1 MAERTPEQERQINQS
16 IGERIRLTNELLAN
30 SDNLGL
36 SQEKINELQQQEL
49 QLRIDALQE
58 QANDLNLSE
67 QQRIKIQQKL
77 QLRQQELKLMQDTV
91 AEQEKLLELQGRLG
105 KSIEG
110 FANSWRGGILESI
123 METGVNFSSLAESI
137 KKSFTLTN
145 MAGMAAATLVQ
156 STMAAVATA
165 DQAQASLAAAT
176 GAGRGY
182 SDLITEVKSGSTAM
196 GVGIEKSAQAIGA
209 LAGNMSLFT
218 MQNEATQ
225 KQLATTTAR
234 LTALGISAD
243 TSAAQMEFGMRVM
256 GMTGDEAAAS
266 ASDLAAFA
274 SGIGVAPAKM
284 AEEFKAAAPK
294 LAGYGRA
301 AQDIFKGLARQSKKL
316 GIEMGDLL
324 AITEQFDTFEG
335 ATKAAGQ
342 LNSMLGGPFLDS
354 MALLSAETEEQRVQ
368 MLQNALLMSG
378 KSFDSMSRLEK
389 KALAQAAGINN
400 MADANNMFSE
410 SARAAADAMEEEGVS
425 AEELE
430 ERQKAAVAMTEKLK
444 MIMES
449 FAVAVMP
456 IVNALQAV
464 TTKVLEW
471 NDKLRGWLIPGLAL
485 GVIGL
490 FLFAKFMGLA
500 AAATTVLGGAAPT
513 AAGGLSALATTL
525 PAVGAGAMAAAPGI
539 ASLGVAG
546 MKLGI
551 AFILIGG
558 GIGIAAAGLAL
569 LVLAFVEMLKVVV
582 ANITL
587 MPQVV
592 LAIFALSYA
601 FQILGISVAV
611 AGVGFLIFAA
621 SIYILAAAFPAFLI
635 AAAGVVILTGA
646 MFALALSMKAVQM
659 TTSTITDEV
668 KTMLDGLQALSGENG
683 LVKFVTVLEQIEEDK
698 VDNLSKIMDQ
708 AERFVVVQMKM
719 KAFETAQ
726 SVADSVSDLLNFLNP
741 SGGDGANRN
750 QKQVILELN
759 GRELGKAVTEI
770 LDGKMNMKIA

>member
-1 MAERTPEQERQINQS
+1 
-16 IGERIRLTNELLAN
+16 
-30 SDNLGL
+30 
-36 SQEKINELQQQEL
+36 
-49 QLRIDALQE
+49 
-58 QANDLNLSE
+58 
-67 QQRIKIQQKL
+67 
-77 QLRQQELKLMQDTV
+77 
-91 AEQEKLLELQGRLG
+91 
-105 KSIEG
+105 
-110 FANSWRGGILESI
+110 
-123 METGVNFSSLAESI
+123 
-137 KKSFTLTN
+137 
-145 MAGMAAATLVQ
+145 
-156 STMAAVATA
+156 
-165 DQAQASLAAAT
+165 
-176 GAGRGY
+176 
-182 SDLITEVKSGSTAM
+182 
-196 GVGIEKSAQAIGA
+196 
-209 LAGNMSLFT
+209 
-218 MQNEATQ
+218 
-225 KQLATTTAR
+225 
-234 LTALGISAD
+234 
-243 TSAAQMEFGMRVM
+243 
-256 GMTGDEAAAS
+256 
-266 ASDLAAFA
+266 
-274 SGIGVAPAKM
+274 
-284 AEEFKAAAPK
+284 
-294 LAGYGRA
+294 
-301 AQDIFKGLARQSKKL
+301 
-316 GIEMGDLL
+316 
-324 AITEQFDTFEG
+324 
-335 ATKAAGQ
+335 
-342 LNSMLGGPFLDS
+342 
-354 MALLSAETEEQRVQ
+354 
-368 MLQNALLMSG
+368 
-378 KSFDSMSRLEK
+378 
-389 KALAQAAGINN
+389 
-400 MADANNMFSE
+400 
-410 SARAAADAMEEEGVS
+410 
-425 AEELE
+425 
-430 ERQKAAVAMTEKLK
+430 
-444 MIMES
+444 
-449 FAVAVMP
+449 MP

-513 AAGGLSALATTL
+513 AAGGLSALGTAL

-611 AGVGFLIFAA
+611 AGVGFLVFAA

-741 SGGDGANRN
+741 SGGDAANRN
-750 QKQVILELN
+750 QKQIILELN